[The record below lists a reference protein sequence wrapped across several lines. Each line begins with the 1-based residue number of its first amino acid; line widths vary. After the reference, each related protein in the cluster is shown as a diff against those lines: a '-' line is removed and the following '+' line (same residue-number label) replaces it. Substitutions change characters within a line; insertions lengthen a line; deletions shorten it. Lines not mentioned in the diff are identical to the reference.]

1 MEPETFVLPNIAFE
15 REQKR
20 KRMIVVGAVVL
31 LLTVLVVGGYFAFKY
46 FNRVI
51 INPPLVDIDQK
62 VLLISVAP
70 PFSPVVLV
78 NTSKKTIE
86 PFSAVGQGTAIMV
99 DAATNGT
106 TSAVYLL
113 SDPYFKTSNLYKEDR
128 AQSSIGLSQF
138 TSSES
143 LKYDLSYDFLSGTAT
158 YLTQKA
164 PAESH
169 ITVFSPNTLKEID
182 FGVGSHPTIL
192 PGGFFVLYQKGNALT
207 VTEIATKKSYTL
219 LAVATGTPFA
229 IDGDNKIIAVYDSVS
244 KQINRFAF
252 PSIITASYLSSEKTD
267 HGIKALAFSKG
278 KLVSTW
284 IATEGTLTMAVE
296 GQERQA
302 DIPFAKAG
310 VEYKVSV
317 QHE

>member
-1 MEPETFVLPNIAFE
+1 MDPETFVLPNIAFE

-20 KRMIVVGAVVL
+20 KKMIVIGAVAL

-62 VLLISVAP
+62 VLLVSVAP

-86 PFSAVGQGTAIMV
+86 PFSAVGQGTAMMM

-106 TSAVYLL
+106 TTAVYLL
-113 SDPYFKTSNLYKEDR
+113 SDPYFKISNLYKEDR
-128 AQSSIGLSQF
+128 AQSSIGLSQL
-138 TSSES
+138 TSSQN

-158 YLTQKA
+158 YLIKKDST
-164 PAESH
+164 ESH
-169 ITVFSPNTLKEID
+169 VVVFSPNTQKETD
-182 FGVGSHPTIL
+182 LGVGNHPTIL
-192 PGGFFVLYQKGNALT
+192 PGGFFVFYQKGSALT
-207 VTEIATKKSYTL
+207 VMELATKKSHTL
-219 LAVATGTPFA
+219 LTIATSTPFA
-229 IDGDNKIIAVYDSVS
+229 VDGENKIIAVYDSVS
-244 KQINRFAF
+244 KQINLFSFA
-252 PSIITASYLSSEKTD
+252 STVTASYLSSEKTD
-267 HGIKALAFSKG
+267 HSIKALTFSKG
-278 KLVSTW
+278 KLVTTW
-284 IATEGTLTMAVE
+284 IANEGALTMAVE